1 MTLGQY
7 IKQLRQQRALSQPQ
21 LASQMTVEQSYL
33 SKLENDHSIPSNEVF
48 RKLLAALDLDLGSFM
63 QGVAEQ
69 GDKQSLTQIPDIE
82 AWYQNLDKHKLAR
95 RRSWILM
102 ALVCI
107 SLGCALFYSGYRAL
121 FLPERQYEYHS
132 YGELRDDEPLDLY
145 TRWHR
150 YVSDADKQNRAD
162 YDALRLMYQKRQ
174 APELLYS
181 FDYRG
186 SAFVVQVDNGRRY
199 FEVQPERV
207 HHVSRPGNAWM
218 QFIGIVLFV
227 AGLLALLLERR
238 YARAH

>member
-69 GDKQSLTQIPDIE
+69 GDKHSLTQIPDIE

-107 SLGCALFYSGYRAL
+107 SLGCALFTVAIAR
-121 FLPERQYEYHS
+121 
-132 YGELRDDEPLDLY
+132 
-145 TRWHR
+145 
-150 YVSDADKQNRAD
+150 
-162 YDALRLMYQKRQ
+162 
-174 APELLYS
+174 S
-181 FDYRG
+181 FCL
-186 SAFVVQVDNGRRY
+186 
-199 FEVQPERV
+199 
-207 HHVSRPGNAWM
+207 NASM
-218 QFIGIVLFV
+218 NTTPM
-227 AGLLALLLERR
+227 ES
-238 YARAH
+238 